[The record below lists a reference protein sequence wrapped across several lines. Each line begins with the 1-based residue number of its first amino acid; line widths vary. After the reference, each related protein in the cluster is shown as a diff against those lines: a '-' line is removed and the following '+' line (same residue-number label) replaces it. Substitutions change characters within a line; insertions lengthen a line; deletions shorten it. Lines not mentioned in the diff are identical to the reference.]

1 MDFRN
6 CEKVII
12 CLHQFQAKNVASDVS
27 WIIKFAKTIQL
38 PIVRILI
45 IDVLI
50 TIKNGPSDLQTANT
64 AEHQN
69 NLLKQSFYRG
79 QFSVRCLNF
88 FF

>member
-1 MDFRN
+1 MGNGRFSRNNNICRNVSRDFRN

-38 PIVRILI
+38 LIVRILI

-50 TIKNGPSDLQTANT
+50 TIKNGPSDIQTANT
-64 AEHQN
+64 AEDQN
-69 NLLKQSFYRG
+69 NL
-79 QFSVRCLNF
+79 
-88 FF
+88 